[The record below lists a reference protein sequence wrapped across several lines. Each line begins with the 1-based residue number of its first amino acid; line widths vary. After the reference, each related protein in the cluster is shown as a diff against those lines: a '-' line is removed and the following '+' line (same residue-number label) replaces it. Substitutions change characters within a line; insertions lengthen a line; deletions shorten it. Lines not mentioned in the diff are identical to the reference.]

1 MRGRLLASIREM
13 DLPLYFRVLWR
24 FRLIVLPG
32 LAVAIAL
39 AVLAYG
45 KVSFA
50 HGFKLTPRA
59 TPVFHVDA
67 LLLVTQKGFPWGDS
81 QQAYVPG
88 DVNKGLPAVPVGD
101 FSRMSG
107 IAMIYSELADSDTVK
122 ARTRVKPAKTEKL
135 FTSPY
140 APESA
145 PPGTVLPM
153 VALSADA
160 ASPTRAAS
168 LINARIG
175 AFQRYIASQQS
186 DAKLADSKR
195 VVIQVLRGGDA
206 KNALMLSGKK
216 KTLPVVVF
224 LAVMIA
230 VVGLA
235 FMLENMRPR
244 VRPVEQQDVS
254 AARLTA

>member
-1 MRGRLLASIREM
+1 M

-24 FRLIVLPG
+24 FRLVVLPG
-32 LAVAIAL
+32 FLVAIAL

-45 KVSFA
+45 KVDLK
-50 HGFKLTPRA
+50 HGFKITPRA
-59 TPVFHVDA
+59 TPVFHVDT
-67 LLLVTQKGFPWGDS
+67 LLLVTQKGFPWGES
-81 QQAYVPG
+81 QQPYVPG

-107 IAMIYSELADSDTVK
+107 ITMIYSELADSDVVK
-122 ARTRVKPAKTEKL
+122 RRTRVKPTKAEKL

-140 APESA
+140 APASA

-160 ASPTRAAS
+160 GSPVRAST
-168 LINARIG
+168 LINSRIA
-175 AFQRYIASQQS
+175 AFEGYIEAQQA
-186 DAKLADSKR
+186 DAKLADNKR
-195 VVIQVLRGGDA
+195 VVVQVLRGGDPA
-206 KNALMLSGKK
+206 TAQVLSGKK
-216 KTLPVVVF
+216 KTLPIVVF

-230 VVGLA
+230 VTGLA

-244 VRPVEQQDVS
+244 VRPVEQPEAP

>member
-1 MRGRLLASIREM
+1 M

-24 FRLIVLPG
+24 FRLLVLPG
-32 LAVAIAL
+32 FLVAIAL

-50 HGFKLTPRA
+50 HGVTVTPRA
-59 TPVFHVDA
+59 TPVFHTDA
-67 LLLVTQKGFPWGDS
+67 ILLVTQKGFPWGES
-81 QQAYVPG
+81 QQPYVAG
-88 DVNKGLPAVPVGD
+88 DVSKGVPPVPVGD

-122 ARTRVKPAKTEKL
+122 ARTRPKPAKTEKVV
-135 FTSPY
+135 TSPY
-140 APESA
+140 APAGA

-153 VALSADA
+153 VALSAEA
-160 ASPTRAAS
+160 ASPARAAA

-175 AFQRYIASQQS
+175 AFKSYISTRQADAHLS
-186 DAKLADSKR
+186 DAKR
-195 VVIQVLRGGDA
+195 VEVQVLRAGDPKTA
-206 KNALMLSGKK
+206 VAISGKK

-230 VVGLA
+230 VTGLA

-244 VRPVEQQDVS
+244 VRPVEQPDTV
-254 AARLTA
+254 ATRRTA

>member
-1 MRGRLLASIREM
+1 M

-32 LAVAIAL
+32 FVVAVAL

-45 KVSFA
+45 KVSFGR
-50 HGFKLTPRA
+50 GFKITPRA

-67 LLLVTQKGFPWGDS
+67 LLLVTQPGFPWGDS
-81 QQAYVPG
+81 QQPYTPG
-88 DVNKGLPAVPVGD
+88 DVTKGLPAVPVGD

-122 ARTRVKPAKTEKL
+122 ALTRLKPTKTEKL

-140 APESA
+140 APASA

-153 VALSADA
+153 VALSSDA
-160 ASPTRAAS
+160 ATPERAAALVNS
-168 LINARIG
+168 RIA
-175 AFQRYIASQQS
+175 AFQGYIAAQQS
-186 DAKLADSKR
+186 KANLSVRKR
-195 VVIQVLRGGDA
+195 VIVQVLQGGSVNTA
-206 KNALMLSGKK
+206 VVLSGKK
-216 KTLPVVVF
+216 KTLPIVVF

-244 VRPVEQQDVS
+244 MRPVEQPDAS

>member
-1 MRGRLLASIREM
+1 MLLASIREM

-24 FRLIVLPG
+24 FRLLVLPG
-32 LAVAIAL
+32 FVVAIAL

-50 HGFKLTPRA
+50 HGLKITPRA

-67 LLLVTQKGFPWGDS
+67 LLLVTQTGFPWGES
-81 QQAYVPG
+81 QQPYVAG
-88 DVNKGLPAVPVGD
+88 DVAKGLPPVPVGD

-122 ARTRVKPAKTEKL
+122 ALTPVKPTKTEKL

-140 APESA
+140 APASA

-160 ASPTRAAS
+160 ASPVRAAK
-168 LINARIG
+168 LINSRIA
-175 AFQRYIASQQS
+175 AFKNYIASQQS
-186 DAKLADSKR
+186 AAKLSEQKR
-195 VVIQVLRGGDA
+195 VVVQVLRGGDPA
-206 KNALMLSGKK
+206 TAVVLSGKK
-216 KTLPVVVF
+216 KTLPIVVF
-224 LAVMIA
+224 LAAMIA
-230 VVGLA
+230 VTGLA

-244 VRPVEQQDVS
+244 VRPVEQPEAP

>member
-1 MRGRLLASIREM
+1 M

-24 FRLIVLPG
+24 FRLVVLPG
-32 LAVAIAL
+32 FLVAIAL

-45 KVSFA
+45 KVDLK
-50 HGFKLTPRA
+50 HGFKITPRA

-67 LLLVTQKGFPWGDS
+67 LLLVTQKGFPWGES
-81 QQAYVPG
+81 QQPYVPG

-107 IAMIYSELADSDTVK
+107 IAMIYSELADSDVVK
-122 ARTRVKPAKTEKL
+122 RLTRIKPTKTEKL

-140 APESA
+140 APASA

-160 ASPTRAAS
+160 SSPARAAS
-168 LINARIG
+168 LINSRIA
-175 AFQRYIASQQS
+175 AFDGYIATQQA
-186 DAKLADSKR
+186 DAKLADDKR
-195 VVIQVLRGGDA
+195 VVVQVLRGGDPA
-206 KNALMLSGKK
+206 EAQALSGKK
-216 KTLPVVVF
+216 KTLPIVVF

-230 VVGLA
+230 VTGLA

-244 VRPVEQQDVS
+244 VRPVEQPEAP

>member
-1 MRGRLLASIREM
+1 M

-24 FRLIVLPG
+24 FRLLVLPG
-32 LAVAIAL
+32 LVAAIAL

-45 KVSFA
+45 KVDPA
-50 HGFKLTPRA
+50 HGFKITPRA
-59 TPVFHVDA
+59 TPVFHDDA
-67 LLLVTQKGFPWGDS
+67 LLLITQKGFPWGES
-81 QQAYVPG
+81 QQPYVPG
-88 DVNKGLPAVPVGD
+88 DQAKGLPPVPVGD

-107 IAMIYSELADSDTVK
+107 IAMIYSELADSDAVK
-122 ARTRVKPAKTEKL
+122 ALTPLKPAKTEKL
-135 FTSPY
+135 VTSPY
-140 APESA
+140 APASA

-160 ASPTRAAS
+160 ASPTRAAALLNS
-168 LINARIG
+168 RIG
-175 AFQRYIASQQS
+175 SFTSYIERQQ
-186 DAKLADSKR
+186 AKAALNDRKR
-195 VVIQVLRGGDA
+195 VVVQVLRAGDPSTA
-206 KNALMLSGKK
+206 VVISGKK

-244 VRPVEQQDVS
+244 VRQVERTD
-254 AARLTA
+254 APATRLTA

>member
-1 MRGRLLASIREM
+1 M

-32 LAVAIAL
+32 FLVAIAL

-50 HGFKLTPRA
+50 HGLKITPRA
-59 TPVFHVDA
+59 TPVFHIDA
-67 LLLVTQKGFPWGDS
+67 LLLVTQEGFPWGES
-81 QQAYVPG
+81 QQPYVAG
-88 DVNKGLPAVPVGD
+88 DAAKGIPPVPVGD

-122 ARTRVKPAKTEKL
+122 ALARLKPAKTEKL

-140 APESA
+140 APASA

-160 ASPTRAAS
+160 ASPARAAA
-168 LINARIG
+168 LINARIA
-175 AFQRYIASQQS
+175 AFRGYIESQQ
-186 DAKLADSKR
+186 AKADLSERKR
-195 VVIQVLRGGDA
+195 VIVEVLRGGDPKTA
-206 KNALMLSGKK
+206 IVLSGKK
-216 KTLPVVVF
+216 KTLPIVVF
-224 LAVMIA
+224 LAAMIA
-230 VVGLA
+230 VTGLA

-244 VRPVEQQDVS
+244 VRPVEQQDAP

>member
-1 MRGRLLASIREM
+1 M
-13 DLPLYFRVLWR
+13 DLPLYIRVLWR

-32 LAVAIAL
+32 FVVAVAL

-50 HGFKLTPRA
+50 HGLTITPRA

-67 LLLVTQKGFPWGDS
+67 LLLVTQKGFPWGES
-81 QQAYVPG
+81 QQPYVPG
-88 DVNKGLPAVPVGD
+88 DVSKGVPPVPVGD

-122 ARTRVKPAKTEKL
+122 ARTRLKPAKTEKL

-140 APESA
+140 APASA

-160 ASPTRAAS
+160 ASPARASA

-175 AFQRYIASQQS
+175 AFRSYISSRQS
-186 DAKLADSKR
+186 DARLSERKR
-195 VVIQVLRGGDA
+195 VTVQVLRAGDPKTA
-206 KNALMLSGKK
+206 VPLSGKK

-230 VVGLA
+230 VTGLA

-244 VRPVEQQDVS
+244 VRPVEQPDTV
-254 AARLTA
+254 ATRLTA

>member
-1 MRGRLLASIREM
+1 M

-32 LAVAIAL
+32 LVVAIAL

-45 KVSFA
+45 KVDLS
-50 HGFKLTPRA
+50 HGFKVTPRA
-59 TPVFHVDA
+59 VPEYHDDA
-67 LLLVTQKGFPWGDS
+67 LLLVTQRGFPWGSS
-81 QQAYVPG
+81 QQPYVPG

-122 ARTRVKPAKTEKL
+122 ALVRHKPTKTEKL

-140 APESA
+140 APASA

-160 ASPTRAAS
+160 ASPARAAE
-168 LINARIG
+168 LINARIA
-175 AFQRYIASQQS
+175 AFRAYIAARQTKADLS
-186 DAKLADSKR
+186 DQKR
-195 VVIQVLRGGDA
+195 VVVQVLRAGNPDTA
-206 KNALMLSGKK
+206 IVVSGKK

-244 VRPVEQQDVS
+244 VRPVEQADAP

>member
-1 MRGRLLASIREM
+1 M

-24 FRLIVLPG
+24 FRLLVLPG
-32 LAVAIAL
+32 FLVAIAL

-45 KVSFA
+45 KVDFS
-50 HGFKLTPRA
+50 HGLKSTPRA
-59 TPVFHVDA
+59 APVFHVDA
-67 LLLVTQKGFPWGDS
+67 LLLVTQKGFPWGAS
-81 QQAYVPG
+81 QQSYVPG
-88 DVNKGLPAVPVGD
+88 DVAKGLPPVPVGD

-122 ARTRVKPAKTEKL
+122 ALTPLKPTKTEKL

-140 APESA
+140 APASA

-160 ASPTRAAS
+160 ASPSRASA
-168 LINARIG
+168 LINSRIA
-175 AFQRYIASQQS
+175 AFQGYISSQQS
-186 DAKLADSKR
+186 KADLSNRKR
-195 VVIQVLRGGDA
+195 VVVQVLRAGNPA
-206 KNALMLSGKK
+206 TALVLSGKK

-230 VVGLA
+230 VTGLA

-244 VRPVEQQDVS
+244 VRQVERPDAV
-254 AARLTA
+254 AARLSA

>member
-1 MRGRLLASIREM
+1 M

-32 LAVAIAL
+32 FLVAITL

-50 HGFKLTPRA
+50 HGLKITPRA
-59 TPVFHVDA
+59 TPVFHIDA
-67 LLLVTQKGFPWGDS
+67 LLLVTQEGFPWGES
-81 QQAYVPG
+81 QQPYVAG
-88 DVNKGLPAVPVGD
+88 DAAKGIPPVPVGD

-122 ARTRVKPAKTEKL
+122 ALARLKPAKTEKL

-140 APESA
+140 APASA

-160 ASPTRAAS
+160 ASPARAAA
-168 LINARIG
+168 LINARIA
-175 AFQRYIASQQS
+175 AFRGYIESQQ
-186 DAKLADSKR
+186 AKADLSERKR
-195 VVIQVLRGGDA
+195 VIVEVLRGGDPKTA
-206 KNALMLSGKK
+206 IVLSGKK
-216 KTLPVVVF
+216 KTLPIVVF
-224 LAVMIA
+224 LAAMIA
-230 VVGLA
+230 VTGLA

-244 VRPVEQQDVS
+244 VRPVEQQDAP

>member
-1 MRGRLLASIREM
+1 M

-24 FRLIVLPG
+24 FRLLVLPG
-32 LAVAIAL
+32 FLVAIAL

-45 KVSFA
+45 KVDVR
-50 HGFKLTPRA
+50 HGLAVTPRA

-67 LLLVTQKGFPWGDS
+67 LLLVTQKGFPWGES
-81 QQAYVPG
+81 QQTYVPA
-88 DVNKGLPAVPVGD
+88 DVSKGLPPVPVGD

-122 ARTRVKPAKTEKL
+122 ARTPLKPAKTEKL
-135 FTSPY
+135 VTSPY
-140 APESA
+140 APAGA

-153 VALSADA
+153 VALSAEA
-160 ASPTRAAS
+160 ASPARAAA
-168 LINARIG
+168 LINARIH
-175 AFQRYIASQQS
+175 AFKGYISGRQS
-186 DAKLADSKR
+186 DARLSERKR
-195 VVIQVLRGGDA
+195 VEVQVLRAGSSNTA
-206 KNALMLSGKK
+206 VVVSGKK

-230 VVGLA
+230 VSGLA

-244 VRPVEQQDVS
+244 VRPVEHTDTVPT
-254 AARLTA
+254 RLTA

>member
-1 MRGRLLASIREM
+1 
-13 DLPLYFRVLWR
+13 
-24 FRLIVLPG
+24 
-32 LAVAIAL
+32 VAIAL

-45 KVSFA
+45 KVDVA
-50 HGFKLTPRA
+50 HGFKVTPRA
-59 TPVFHVDA
+59 VPVFHVDA
-67 LLLVTQKGFPWGDS
+67 LLLITQKGFPWGES
-81 QQAYVPG
+81 QQPYVPG
-88 DVNKGLPAVPVGD
+88 DVAKGLPPVPVGD

-122 ARTRVKPAKTEKL
+122 ALTPLKPAKTEKL

-140 APESA
+140 APASA

-160 ASPTRAAS
+160 ASPARAAA
-168 LINARIG
+168 LINSRIA
-175 AFQRYIASQQS
+175 AFEGYIESQQTK
-186 DAKLADSKR
+186 AKLSERKR
-195 VVIQVLRGGDA
+195 VVVQVMRGGDA
-206 KNALMLSGKK
+206 KTALVLSGKK
-216 KTLPVVVF
+216 KTLPIVVF

-230 VVGLA
+230 VTGLA

-244 VRPVEQQDVS
+244 VRPVEQPETS

>member
-1 MRGRLLASIREM
+1 M
-13 DLPLYFRVLWR
+13 DLPLYIRVLWR
-24 FRLIVLPG
+24 FRLLVLPG
-32 LAVAIAL
+32 LLVAIAL

-45 KVSFA
+45 KVSFG
-50 HGFKLTPRA
+50 HGLTITPRA

-67 LLLVTQKGFPWGDS
+67 LLLVTQKGFPWGQS
-81 QQAYVPG
+81 QQPYVPG
-88 DVNKGLPAVPVGD
+88 DVAKGIPPVPVGD

-107 IAMIYSELADSDTVK
+107 IEMIYSELADSDPVK
-122 ARTRVKPAKTEKL
+122 ARTRLKPTKTEKL

-140 APESA
+140 APASA

-160 ASPTRAAS
+160 ASPARASA

-175 AFQRYIASQQS
+175 AFRNYISSRQS
-186 DAKLADSKR
+186 DAHLSERKR
-195 VVIQVLRGGDA
+195 VAVQVLRAGDPKTA
-206 KNALMLSGKK
+206 VALSGKK

-230 VVGLA
+230 VTGLA

-244 VRPVEQQDVS
+244 VRPVEQPDTVATRLS
-254 AARLTA
+254 A

>member
-1 MRGRLLASIREM
+1 M

-24 FRLIVLPG
+24 FRLLVIPG
-32 LAVAIAL
+32 LVAGVAL

-45 KVSFA
+45 KVDAS
-50 HGFKLTPRA
+50 HGFKITPRA
-59 TPVFHVDA
+59 VPVFHDDA
-67 LLLVTQKGFPWGDS
+67 LLLITQKGFPWGES
-81 QQAYVPG
+81 QQPYVPG
-88 DVNKGLPAVPVGD
+88 DQSKGLPPVPVGD

-122 ARTRVKPAKTEKL
+122 ALTPLKPAKTEKL
-135 FTSPY
+135 LTSPY
-140 APESA
+140 APAGA

-153 VALSADA
+153 VALSAEA
-160 ASPTRAAS
+160 ATPARTAALLNS
-168 LINARIG
+168 RIS
-175 AFQRYIASQQS
+175 AFKNYIERQQS
-186 DAKLADSKR
+186 NAGLRDKKR
-195 VVIQVLRGGDA
+195 VVVQVLRGGDPA
-206 KNALMLSGKK
+206 TAVVISGKK

-230 VVGLA
+230 VIGLA

-244 VRPVEQQDVS
+244 VRPVEQP